1 MLIGPKI
8 WIPLCL
14 IDYFITTVFKFVFVS
29 HCASFLVSF
38 LSFVFLL
45 SCSSLMSVQAAKIQ
59 WSLREKVGSPAGLRV
74 RRITG
79 KGGRVCVCVCLHV
92 FVFPAENGFSSPHNL
107 VTINRMFF
115 KSHALFFWPL
125 SNHINQMI

>member
-1 MLIGPKI
+1 MDSI
-8 WIPLCL
+8 
-14 IDYFITTVFKFVFVS
+14 VFDRLFHHHCFQVCFVS

-79 KGGRVCVCVCLHV
+79 KGGSVCVCVCLHV
-92 FVFPAENGFSSPHNL
+92 YVFPAENGFSSPHNL

-115 KSHALFFWPL
+115 KSHAFF
-125 SNHINQMI
+125 SHHIIFLASVKPY

>member
-1 MLIGPKI
+1 MLSGPKI

-14 IDYFITTVFKFVFVS
+14 IDYFITTVFNFVFVS

-74 RRITG
+74 RRINWEG
-79 KGGRVCVCVCLHV
+79 WQCVCVCVCLHV
-92 FVFPAENGFSSPHNL
+92 YVFRAENGFSSPHNL

-115 KSHALFFWPL
+115 KSHA
-125 SNHINQMI
+125 